1 MLKRVVPETNLQE
14 EREEL
19 SADDQDDISATQSK
33 NLQNS
38 YKIPCVYFNGAIL
51 VLYRCSSGVSDN
63 SYEGTKNSSTKL
75 LDEVSLKTRQTK
87 ELRGE
92 IPSFKTNE
100 VQSFQSD
107 IFKKISSFLIDLSLP
122 NMRQLLSESNA
133 KRTSIPRLWK
143 V

>member
-1 MLKRVVPETNLQE
+1 MLKQVVPETNLQE

-38 YKIPCVYFNGAIL
+38 YKIPYVYFNGAIL

-87 ELRGE
+87 
-92 IPSFKTNE
+92 N
-100 VQSFQSD
+100 
-107 IFKKISSFLIDLSLP
+107 
-122 NMRQLLSESNA
+122 
-133 KRTSIPRLWK
+133 
-143 V
+143 